1 MKKILLLLADGFEI
15 FEASAFIDVI
25 GWNLVDVDVST
36 ELFTCGLRKEIKSTF
51 NQRFIVDYVIN
62 EIDIN
67 SFDALAIP
75 GGFEVY
81 GFYNDAY
88 DTQFSDFNSQL

>member
-1 MKKILLLLADGFEI
+1 M
-15 FEASAFIDVI
+15 I
-25 GWNLVDVDVST
+25 GD
-36 ELFTCGLRKEIKSTF
+36 F
-51 NQRFIVDYVIN
+51 
-62 EIDIN
+62 DIS

-88 DTQFSDFNSQL
+88 DDKFLDLIEVLKQIIKLLHLFVLELYLWERVAF